1 MGHLILWEYL
11 TDDRVDQ
18 NTEQSGLHKGQLER
32 EEKLMS
38 RRKIIDRRPIDP
50 DPRYN
55 SLLVSKFTNGLME
68 RGKKSLAQRIF
79 YDAMD
84 IVGTKVQDNDVLTV
98 FEEAMEK
105 VRPKVEVK
113 SRRVGGATY
122 QVPMEVRQTR
132 RNALAIRWIIG
143 FAKSRSGK
151 SMSEKLAAELVDAF
165 NNRGSAVKKRDD
177 THRMAEANKA
187 FAHYRW

>member
-1 MGHLILWEYL
+1 MPRR
-11 TDDRVDQ
+11 RVI
-18 NTEQSGLHKGQLER
+18 
-32 EEKLMS
+32 EK
-38 RRKIIDRRPIDP
+38 RPINP
-50 DPRYN
+50 DPRFK
-55 SLLVSKFTNGLME
+55 SVLVSKFTNGLME

-84 IVGTKVQDNDVLTV
+84 VITEKMKDEDALTV
-98 FEEAMEK
+98 FEEAMGK
-105 VRPKVEVK
+105 VRPRVEVK

-132 RNALAIRWIIG
+132 RNALAIRWIID

-151 SMSEKLAAELVDAF
+151 SMSEKLAAELMDAF
-165 NNRGSAVKKRDD
+165 NDRGASVKKRDD

>member
-1 MGHLILWEYL
+1 MP
-11 TDDRVDQ
+11 
-18 NTEQSGLHKGQLER
+18 
-32 EEKLMS
+32 
-38 RRKIIDRRPIDP
+38 RRKIVEKRQVTP
-50 DPRYN
+50 DPRFN
-55 SLLVSKFTNGLME
+55 SVLVSKFTNGIME
-68 RGKKSLAQRIF
+68 CGKKSIAQRIF

-84 IVGTKVQDNDVLTV
+84 IVAAKITDDDPLTV
-98 FEEAMEK
+98 FEEAMDK

-132 RNALAIRWIIG
+132 RNALAIRWIIA

-151 SMSEKLAAELVDAF
+151 SMSEKLAAEFMDAY
-165 NNRGSAVKKRDD
+165 NNRGAAVKKRDD

>member
-1 MGHLILWEYL
+1 
-11 TDDRVDQ
+11 
-18 NTEQSGLHKGQLER
+18 
-32 EEKLMS
+32 MS
-38 RRKIIDRRPIDP
+38 RRRVIEKRPVDP
-50 DPRYN
+50 DPRFN
-55 SLLVSKFTNGLME
+55 SVLVSKFTNGLME
-68 RGKKSLAQRIF
+68 RGKKSIAMHIF

-84 IVGTKVQDNDVLTV
+84 IISEKVQEEDALTV

-105 VRPKVEVK
+105 VRPRVEVK

-143 FAKSRSGK
+143 FAKSRSGR
-151 SMSEKLAAELVDAF
+151 SMSEKLAAELMDAY
-165 NNRGSAVKKRDD
+165 NNRGASVKKRDD

>member
-1 MGHLILWEYL
+1 
-11 TDDRVDQ
+11 
-18 NTEQSGLHKGQLER
+18 
-32 EEKLMS
+32 MS
-38 RRKIIDRRPIDP
+38 RRKAADKRPTEP
-50 DPRYN
+50 DPRYQ
-55 SLLVSKFTNGLME
+55 SVLVSKFTNGLME
-68 RGKKSLAQRIF
+68 RGKKSVARRIF

-84 IVGTKVQDNDVLTV
+84 LISTRLPDEEPLVV

-105 VRPKVEVK
+105 VRPRVEVK

-151 SMSEKLAAELVDAF
+151 SMSEKLAAELLDAY
-165 NNRGSAVKKRDD
+165 NERGAAVKKRDD

>member
-1 MGHLILWEYL
+1 MA
-11 TDDRVDQ
+11 R
-18 NTEQSGLHKGQLER
+18 KGII
-32 EEKLMS
+32 EK
-38 RRKIIDRRPIDP
+38 RPTDP
-50 DPRYN
+50 DQRFN
-55 SLLVSKFTNGLME
+55 SVLVSKFTNGLME
-68 RGKKSLAQRIF
+68 RGKKSVAQRIF

-84 IVGTKVQDNDVLTV
+84 IISSKIQEEDALTV

-132 RNALAIRWIIG
+132 RNALAIRWIISY
-143 FAKSRSGK
+143 AKSRSGR
-151 SMSEKLAAELVDAF
+151 SMEEKLAAEILDAY
-165 NNRGSAVKKRDD
+165 NNRGAAVKKRDD